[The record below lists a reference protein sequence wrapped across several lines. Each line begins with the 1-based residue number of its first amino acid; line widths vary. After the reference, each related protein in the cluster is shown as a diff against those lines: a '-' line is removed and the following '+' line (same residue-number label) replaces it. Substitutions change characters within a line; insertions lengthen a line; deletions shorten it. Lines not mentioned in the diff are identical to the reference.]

1 MSIVFSCRPLTYGEI
16 GCFLSH
22 YFIWLKMI
30 AHEMDRVLVLEDDI
44 DFQPFFRQ
52 NLETVLREVEE
63 VDPEWDLV
71 CVN

>member
-1 MSIVFSCRPLTYGEI
+1 MSFSLCLLSLRPLTYGEI

-22 YFIWLKMI
+22 YFIWLKVI
-30 AHEMDRVLVLEDDI
+30 ALNLEKVLVLEDDV
-44 DFQPFFRQ
+44 DFEPYFRQ

-71 CVN
+71 